1 MGAVKQFRISSSLR
15 ARSYN
20 LLTRYD
26 PSDLAYTL
34 GGSLYDRMNKMTTAI
49 AAAHSK
55 KEAADLKRK
64 KDCYHKAAS
73 RFLATAKALKMM
85 EMQYLL

>member
-1 MGAVKQFRISSSLR
+1 
-15 ARSYN
+15 
-20 LLTRYD
+20 
-26 PSDLAYTL
+26 
-34 GGSLYDRMNKMTTAI
+34 MNKMTTAI